1 VPTESVDTASWL
13 TAEVMDEIDWVF
25 RMNVEMVDAW
35 KDGCRVPPTTVHT
48 FDAVAAIVMN
58 PYPWVIQRLVVP
70 SSKVSGE
77 FVST

>member
-1 VPTESVDTASWL
+1 
-13 TAEVMDEIDWVF
+13 
-25 RMNVEMVDAW
+25 MVDAW